1 MYIRVSVNL
10 CLLSVC
16 LLQHTIGPFIS
27 QSVPSALCRRKS
39 VCVCVFVFWYVVLWY
54 MCRCVLCVCV
64 VLSSSILQW
73 NVVQSALL
81 LLCQIVHGAWVGEG
95 GDVVHSG
102 QHAHACSTEL
112 PAAQCRA
119 SQPVSQLDNYRIH
132 SHDSISES
140 YLQLA

>member
-1 MYIRVSVNL
+1 M
-10 CLLSVC
+10 C
-16 LLQHTIGPFIS
+16 
-27 QSVPSALCRRKS
+27 
-39 VCVCVFVFWYVVLWY
+39 VCVCVLVCSFVIYVSLCFV
-54 MCRCVLCVCV
+54 CVCG
-64 VLSSSILQW
+64 S
-73 NVVQSALL
+73 LL
-81 LLCQIVHGAWVGEG
+81 LHPSVECGSVRALVIVPVHGAWVGEG